1 MALDLGARQR
11 ATSMYVFNAHKGKSY
26 SAQNWIEQCKVA
38 EQKEYMEYL
47 KNITT
52 YAQGVMPFDCVQLEK
67 TMLGLINEEVH
78 VMNKVIAEMYETTKD
93 AVLVDKYFGNEIC
106 QNFSG
111 KMLLSDHKEAY
122 LVEAKRREEEAK
134 LKK

>member
-1 MALDLGARQR
+1 MAIRNHETLKGIML
-11 ATSMYVFNAHKGKSY
+11 FNEPLKMS
-26 SAQNWIEQCKVA
+26 NWVEHCRVA

-47 KNITT
+47 KDTIRYTH
-52 YAQGVMPFDCVQLEK
+52 GVMPFDYAQLEK
-67 TMLGLINEEVH
+67 NLLGLINEEEL

-93 AVLVDKYFGNEIC
+93 AVLVDKYFGNEVC

-111 KMLLSDHKEAY
+111 KMLLSDHKEEY